1 MTSEL
6 ALRPLV
12 RWDGFTLRVD
22 LDIVELL
29 VNRAL
34 EVRATPLRRVLVGG
48 EGDALELRVTAAWK
62 GLPAQLSARISEL
75 RLHRRCFGCRVESLH
90 GPLGLPLPLELAA
103 TLLRRLESDLV
114 SFDADDRILL
124 VDLGGFLPEGLE
136 ARVEDVQCRG
146 RWLELSVAPGSVAAL
161 LAAPAVVGD

>member
-12 RWDGFTLRVD
+12 RWDGFTLRID

-29 VNRAL
+29 VNRVL
-34 EVRATPLRRVLVGG
+34 EARASVVRRVLV
-48 EGDALELRVTAAWK
+48 EGDHGALDLHVTAAWR

-75 RLHRRCFGCRVESLH
+75 RLHRRCFGCRVASLH
-90 GPLGLPLPLELAA
+90 GPLGLPLPLTIVAGLV
-103 TLLRRLESDLV
+103 RRLDHDLIH
-114 SFDADDRILL
+114 FDAEDGILL
-124 VDLGGFLPEGLE
+124 VDLRRYLPEGLE
-136 ARVEDVQCRG
+136 VRVDDVQCRG
-146 RWLELSVAPGSVAAL
+146 RWLEVSLAGGSVAAV